1 MPFGTS
7 TKERL
12 CTEMNNYPKKC
23 EHPTPFSGYLQ
34 KNPQAAQGVDNFCG

>member
-12 CTEMNNYPKKC
+12 CTEMNNYPQKC